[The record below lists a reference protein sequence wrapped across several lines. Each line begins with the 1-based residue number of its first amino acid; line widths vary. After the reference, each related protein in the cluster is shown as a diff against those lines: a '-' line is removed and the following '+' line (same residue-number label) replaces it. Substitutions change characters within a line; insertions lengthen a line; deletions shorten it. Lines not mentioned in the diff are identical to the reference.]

1 MYAVIFRTKIAGLD
15 EEYDR
20 VAERMRKL
28 ALGEYGCLEF
38 IAVTQ
43 DSEEIAISYW
53 ENEDQILKWKRNSE
67 HILAQELGRSKW
79 YESYRVQVVEVI
91 REYGSNPSAISDGN

>member
-1 MYAVIFRTKIAGLD
+1 MYAVIFRAKIAGLD

-53 ENEDQILKWKRNSE
+53 ENEDQIRKWKRNAE
-67 HILAQELGRSKW
+67 HTLAQELGWSKW
-79 YESYRVQVVEVI
+79 YESYTVQVVEVI
-91 REYGSNPSAISDGN
+91 REYGSNPSAISNGN